1 MVGKSSL
8 IVGHSMDSILS
19 FLSLIGT
26 QLLSTSYHVV
36 QEDFFERT
44 MREREEEVL
53 KMNSKMHQVNH
64 IYKVSAFRE
73 M

>member
-1 MVGKSSL
+1 
-8 IVGHSMDSILS
+8 MDSILS

-26 QLLSTSYHVV
+26 HLLSTSYHVV